1 MFELRRQRVANLT
14 SCSEITSESETV
26 AKNCTEFQCGSNLQ
40 GTSSEALIQSD
51 KIKIEDDENAIKLI
65 KMQVQ
70 NNTKQDNAI
79 VVVNLNLISKYMKP
93 KIG

>member
-26 AKNCTEFQCGSNLQ
+26 AKNCIELQWGSKLQ
-40 GTSSEALIQSD
+40 GTSSEAFVQSD

-70 NNTKQDNAI
+70 TYTKQDNAI